1 MALKLYN
8 KGSSSVS
15 TDFNYNVP
23 TNPRITNESAYSS
36 TTRIFSIL
44 YPDDSTSESFEEV
57 VSSAGLLTEYSNLTT
72 TKGFRIRCYDSL
84 SQTGIQLNTIT
95 LNSHYYFVLIHSD
108 DENLHHFA
116 KVTQTVN
123 EDVDGDAFE
132 FTPSLGKEIPKDTKF
147 MIFKGQR

>member
-95 LNSHYYFVLIHSD
+95 LNTHYYFVLIYS
-108 DENLHHFA
+108 ERKNC
-116 KVTQTVN
+116 N
-123 EDVDGDAFE
+123 
-132 FTPSLGKEIPKDTKF
+132 
-147 MIFKGQR
+147 

>member
-23 TNPRITNESAYSS
+23 TNPRITTESTYSS

-44 YPDDSTSESFEEV
+44 YPDDSTRESFEEV

-84 SQTGIQLNTIT
+84 SQTGIQSSISKDSNGIPDT
-95 LNSHYYFVLIHSD
+95 NYYFVLIHSN
-108 DENLHHFA
+108 DENLH
-116 KVTQTVN
+116 
-123 EDVDGDAFE
+123 
-132 FTPSLGKEIPKDTKF
+132 PLC
-147 MIFKGQR
+147 